1 MAAGCPS
8 TRVEKSPLLSRD
20 VRIRRNK
27 VLKHNYIVH
36 RAGCE
41 ASAWSANDAATLL
54 IAWNRS
60 GKPRPYRF
68 AAVCVACTLMNFS
81 TGPEIESSA
90 VPMAWSTLIQR
101 TSAVVSSMPEGHF
114 KSRARRPSDTAACAT
129 VSRSHWSAAVSILRT
144 CALQLRYDGK
154 SDDDLKTV
162 AAYRSRHMAM
172 D

>member
-101 TSAVVSSMPEGHF
+101 TSAVVLDAGGPLQVEGKAAFGHCRMCHGIP
-114 KSRARRPSDTAACAT
+114 KSLVGRGQYPKDLRVATA
-129 VSRSHWSAAVSILRT
+129 I
-144 CALQLRYDGK
+144 
-154 SDDDLKTV
+154 
-162 AAYRSRHMAM
+162 
-172 D
+172 